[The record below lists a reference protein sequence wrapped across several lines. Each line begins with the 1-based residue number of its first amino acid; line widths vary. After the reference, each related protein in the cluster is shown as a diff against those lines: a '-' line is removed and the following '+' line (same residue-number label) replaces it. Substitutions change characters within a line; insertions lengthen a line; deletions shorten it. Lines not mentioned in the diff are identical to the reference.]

1 MRVRV
6 LTVAGVA
13 VSLVCVGVVAWVLSR
28 PDFAMPWGVT
38 GAAPRLR
45 DVTLPIAWTATGAWL
60 LWVRP
65 RNAVGAL
72 VLFAGVCQAV
82 AQAASAYGTYGI
94 GIADPQWPAAQ
105 WVAYLGAPLWVPGL
119 LPLVSVL
126 LVIYPDGRLPGPR
139 WRWPTAAATL
149 GIAMLTVAMTNGYHD
164 VAPGPPPA
172 TVELTG
178 LPGAVFAGVMAV
190 SFLGGTLVIWVMS
203 VVRLVRSGSP
213 ERQQLAWLLFTVIP
227 LFLINLLFV
236 RWPAFAAALP
246 IAIAVGVLRYHLLGM
261 EVVLRRSLVY
271 GLLTATVLGVY
282 LLVTAVAGSQ
292 LNGGAAPGIVAA
304 ALVAV
309 GLTPLRE
316 RLQRQVDR
324 LLYGDRRDPMRAVTR
339 FGDSVA
345 ADGEPEDLLPTVLT
359 TVMNAVHSP
368 GAAVRSPDGSLVAG
382 QGSAGDGA
390 VLPLRVSGRDVGTLH
405 VAARRPGEPYTA
417 GDRQLLAALAPQVAV
432 VVRALDLA
440 EALESERDRV
450 VAATRAER
458 DRLRRDLH
466 DGLGPSLFG
475 VSLGVQ
481 ALGTALAVG
490 DEPTATDLLGR
501 IRAES
506 GTAAGEIR
514 RILDDLRPAALDD
527 ADLATAIRRHTDEI
541 IASPPV
547 KVDIASTLA
556 PLTPRVETAAY
567 RIAQEALTNVT
578 RHAAAEH
585 TRLAL
590 TTNDDALRMEITDD
604 GRGFDLSRASG
615 VGLTSMRHRAETL
628 GGTLEVTTGETG
640 TSVVAIL
647 PLDSRT

>member
-1 MRVRV
+1 MRARV

-13 VSLVCVGVVAWVLSR
+13 VSVACVGVTAWVLSR
-28 PDFAMPWGVT
+28 PDFARPSGVSAT
-38 GAAPRLR
+38 MPRLR
-45 DVTLPIAWTATGAWL
+45 DITLPIVWTATGAWL

-65 RNAVGAL
+65 RNAVG
-72 VLFAGVCQAV
+72 VLILFVGVCQAV
-82 AQAASAYGTYGI
+82 AQAASAYGMYGV
-94 GIADPQWPAAQ
+94 GIADPQWPAAR
-105 WVAYLGAPLWVPGL
+105 WVAYLGAPLWIPGL

-139 WRWPTAAATL
+139 WRWPTAAAVL
-149 GIAMLTVAMTNGYHD
+149 GIAMLTVAMTGGYHD
-164 VAPGPPPA
+164 IAPGPPPV

-178 LPGAVFAGVMAV
+178 LPGAAFVAVMAG
-190 SFLGGTLVIWVMS
+190 SFLGGTLAIWVMS

-213 ERQQLAWLLFTVIP
+213 ERQQLAWLLLTVIP
-227 LFLINLLFV
+227 LFLVNLLSV

-282 LLVTAVAGSQ
+282 LVVTTVAGSR
-292 LNGGAAPGIVAA
+292 LNGGAVPGIVAA

-309 GLTPLRE
+309 GLAPLRE
-316 RLQRQVDR
+316 RLQRQVDWV
-324 LLYGDRRDPMRAVTR
+324 LYGDRRDPMRAVTR
-339 FGDSVA
+339 VGESVA

-368 GAAVRSPDGSLVAG
+368 GAGVRSPDGSLIAR
-382 QGSAGDGA
+382 QGSAGEGA
-390 VLPLRVSGRDVGTLH
+390 VLPLRVSGRAVGTLH
-405 VAARRPGEPYTA
+405 VAARRPGEPYTG

-490 DEPTATDLLGR
+490 DKPTATDLMGR
-501 IRAES
+501 IRAEA
-506 GTAAGEIR
+506 GTAAGEVR

-527 ADLATAIRRHTDEI
+527 AGLAVAIRRHTDE
-541 IASPPV
+541 AAAGVPV
-547 KVDIASTLA
+547 EVDIPSTLA
-556 PLTPRVETAAY
+556 PLSPSVEAAAY
-567 RIAQEALTNVT
+567 RIAQEALANVA
-578 RHAAAEH
+578 RHADAGH

-590 TTNDDALRMEITDD
+590 TTNDDTLRMEIADD
-604 GRGFDLSRASG
+604 GRGFDPTRASG
-615 VGLTSMRHRAETL
+615 VGLSSMRHRAETL

-640 TSVVAIL
+640 TSVVATL
-647 PLDSRT
+647 PLDTRT